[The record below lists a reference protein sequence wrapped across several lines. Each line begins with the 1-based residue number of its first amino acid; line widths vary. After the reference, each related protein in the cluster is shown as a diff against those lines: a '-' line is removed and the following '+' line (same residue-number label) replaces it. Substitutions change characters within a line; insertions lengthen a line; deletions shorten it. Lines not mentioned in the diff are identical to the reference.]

1 MDSSEM
7 STLPLP
13 TSPGAT
19 TVDLSR
25 RPAAPRG
32 GGVRRELSGALSVGL
47 AVLALVVLVFQLIAW
62 GRGVPGPGAVMVLGH
77 VALAAVAVAAQRV
90 ADRRTGWPATAAVLG
105 VVVVT
110 GTALWLFW
118 WA

>member
-13 TSPGAT
+13 TAPGAT

-25 RPAAPRG
+25 RPAEPRG
-32 GGVRRELSGALSVGL
+32 GVWRELSGALSVGL
-47 AVLALVVLVFQLIAW
+47 VVLAIVVFVFQVLAW
-62 GRGVPGPGAVMVLGH
+62 VRGDPGPGAFMVLGH
-77 VALAAVAVAAQRV
+77 LVCAALAVGAQRI
-90 ADRRTGWPATAAVLG
+90 ADRRTGWPAAAGVLG

-110 GTALWLFW
+110 LSALWLFW

>member
-19 TVDLSR
+19 TVDPSR
-25 RPAAPRG
+25 QREAPRRG
-32 GGVRRELSGALSVGL
+32 FWRDLSGALSVGL
-47 AVLALVVLVFQLIAW
+47 AVLAVVVLVFQAVGW
-62 GRGVPGPGAVMVLGH
+62 VRGVPGPGAVMVFGH
-77 VALAAVAVAAQRV
+77 LVAAGAAIGAQRF
-90 ADRRTGWPATAAVLG
+90 ADRRTGWPATVAGLG
-105 VVVVT
+105 VVVVVLV
-110 GTALWLFW
+110 ALWLFW